1 MSSDENDQ
9 MPGLENMAAMKDAK
23 SEEPSTLVIIVTS
36 HDGEKVAMEA
46 FKDGT
51 HRHLTKPF
59 NMSELTTTIDAYL
72 SRVRADSKN
81 QANIRIGTD
90 EPAQPEMP
98 HTGVTL
104 RQYNQIRQAV
114 RFINENC
121 GSDIGR
127 SVAAQEAGMSHAHF
141 SRVFKKVMGLSYQD
155 YLNNQRSNK
164 AKDLLITSVK
174 SVSDIATSLGFA
186 DATAFGRIF
195 KKVTGHT
202 PSSFRNQHQK
212 DFLAEKAR
220 KAECTSLKA
229 ET

>member
-9 MPGLENMAAMKDAK
+9 TPGMDNMAVTKEAK
-23 SEEPSTLVIIVTS
+23 SEEPSALVIIVTS

-51 HRHLTKPF
+51 HRHLAKPL

-72 SRVRADSKN
+72 SRKRADSKN

-90 EPAQPEMP
+90 GPAQPEMP

-104 RQYNQIRQAV
+104 RQYNQILQAV

-141 SRVFKKVMGLSYQD
+141 SRIFKKVMGMSYQV
-155 YLNNQRSNK
+155 YINHQRINK
-164 AKDLLITSVK
+164 AEDLLLTSIK

-202 PSSFRNQHQK
+202 PSSFRNQRQK
-212 DFLAEKAR
+212 DFLAKKAR

-229 ET
+229 EK